1 MKMNALH
8 PASIDELR
16 DAIAEAVAR
25 GEPLEIRGGGS
36 KRALGR
42 PMRVAGSLCLDRLAG
57 IVSYEP
63 AELVLTARAGTP
75 LSDIEAALAER
86 GQMLAFE
93 PGDWRA
99 LLGSDGANATLGG
112 VLACNMA
119 GPRRI
124 KSGAARDHFLGFTAV
139 NGYGEAFK
147 AGGKVVKNVTGYD
160 LCKLMA
166 GSYGTLAVLAEVTIK
181 VLPRPDESATLALLG
196 LDDGAAITALADG
209 LNAPHEVSAAA
220 HLPQAAAARAGVP
233 ALAAAGASATVL
245 RLEGPESSV
254 AFRMRALRD
263 LFAARGALVEL
274 RDAESERL
282 WREIGGV
289 QPLLPHGDRVV
300 WRVSVPPASGPTV
313 MAALARAMDA
323 AGFYDWGGGLL
334 WLAAASNDGDGGAAA
349 IRAALG
355 GRGHA
360 TLIRAPEALR
370 ADVPVFEPQSAPLAA
385 LTRRVKDSF
394 DPKHILNPGRMYRD
408 A

>member
-1 MKMNALH
+1 
-8 PASIDELR
+8 
-16 DAIAEAVAR
+16 
-25 GEPLEIRGGGS
+25 
-36 KRALGR
+36 
-42 PMRVAGSLCLDRLAG
+42 
-57 IVSYEP
+57 
-63 AELVLTARAGTP
+63 
-75 LSDIEAALAER
+75 
-86 GQMLAFE
+86 
-93 PGDWRA
+93 
-99 LLGSDGANATLGG
+99 
-112 VLACNMA
+112 
-119 GPRRI
+119 
-124 KSGAARDHFLGFTAV
+124 
-139 NGYGEAFK
+139 
-147 AGGKVVKNVTGYD
+147 
-160 LCKLMA
+160 MA

-181 VLPRPDESATLALLG
+181 VLPRHDESATLAVLG

-220 HLPQAAAARAGVP
+220 HLPQAAAARAGVS

-282 WREIGGV
+282 WREIGAV
-289 QPLLPHGDRVV
+289 QPLLPNGDRVV

-313 MAALARAMDA
+313 TAALARAMDV

-334 WLAAASNDGDGGAAA
+334 WLAAALNDGDGGAAA
-349 IRAALG
+349 IRTALG

-370 ADVPVFEPQSAPLAA
+370 ADVPVFEPQAAPLAA